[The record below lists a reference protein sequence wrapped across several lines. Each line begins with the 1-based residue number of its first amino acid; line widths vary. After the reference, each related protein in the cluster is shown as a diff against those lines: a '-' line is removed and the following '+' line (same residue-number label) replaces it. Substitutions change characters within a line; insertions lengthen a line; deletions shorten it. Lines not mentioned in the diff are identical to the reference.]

1 MAEEAKLF
9 DFRGLQCP
17 IPVFETSK
25 AIKQVE
31 IGEEICVMANDP
43 AAKPDLQAWSKR
55 TGHSI
60 TSIEESADYIS
71 LKIKRSH

>member
-55 TGHSI
+55 TGHAI
-60 TSIEESADYIS
+60 TSIEESPDYIS